1 MSTPLLLTFNPGSST
16 IKIGL
21 FSVTAGEATR
31 IGQGMI
37 DFRHAAAAAASH
49 QWRQNRRDSA

>member
-1 MSTPLLLTFNPGSST
+1 MSAPLLLTFNPGSSS

-21 FSVTAGEATR
+21 FSVSSNGATR

-37 DFRHAAAAAASH
+37 DFRHAPLSLRLENDGAFTTLG
-49 QWRQNRRDSA
+49 